1 MLQSWRRDALSCIW
15 IIVLVA
21 MAYGLALRNGY
32 VWDDR
37 YFLTDYAWIG
47 SYGDALRSSLLPLFN
62 QASYFRPLPLFS
74 LYAEAI
80 ASDRNP
86 AVAHGVALAWHAAAA
101 ILVYL
106 LARRAVLAMQPQG
119 AATARWLPLLLAS
132 VFAVHPALTEAVL
145 WISARFDLMASAAM
159 LLALW
164 IAGLAWRDWTRAVA
178 LAACFFLGALCK
190 ESVVILPAAI
200 AAQTMLLGAAARPE
214 GKVALADAFSAREWK
229 AYGLMFLAGV
239 AYLLLRAQAMDGYPP
254 NRIDQSLEHRAAL
267 WATATTKYLQLTFL
281 PFAGN
286 ALQHGFEW
294 QGPGGLRAHLPALG
308 TAVVACLAIALL
320 AWRRQP
326 AGWVLLAWLAAYL
339 PVLHLVPLP
348 VGETVIHQRFM
359 YFPTALLLALLPYVL
374 LRLRPSAAAVRAS
387 WALGVALVVA
397 SLLVVRSVVP
407 MWQNDLVL
415 WRWAVEKDRSSQLA
429 RENLIHAY
437 ALYGMTEQAS
447 QELLDIARNR
457 GSTSARVPLNLGA
470 AYYSRGEY
478 ETAMY
483 YFDIAYRNIGTL
495 MPQDGAK
502 LLATMALTAALLGD
516 KDAATKLIMQA
527 LPADPRNYTAHGYFE
542 AFCGHAPTLDVA
554 PTAEEQRRAAETAV
568 RAEQLLRGEQPEL
581 QAQRAFC
588 PTP

>member
-1 MLQSWRRDALSCIW
+1 
-15 IIVLVA
+15 
-21 MAYGLALRNGY
+21 
-32 VWDDR
+32 
-37 YFLTDYAWIG
+37 
-47 SYGDALRSSLLPLFN
+47 
-62 QASYFRPLPLFS
+62 
-74 LYAEAI
+74 
-80 ASDRNP
+80 
-86 AVAHGVALAWHAAAA
+86 
-101 ILVYL
+101 
-106 LARRAVLAMQPQG
+106 
-119 AATARWLPLLLAS
+119 
-132 VFAVHPALTEAVL
+132 
-145 WISARFDLMASAAM
+145 SARFDLMVSVAM

-164 IAGLAWRDWTRAVA
+164 IAGRPWRDWTRAVA

-190 ESVVILPAAI
+190 ESVVVLPAAI
-200 AAQTMLLGAAARPE
+200 AAQAMLLGAAARPE

-286 ALQHGFEW
+286 ALQHGFEWQGPGGLRAHLPTAGARPSLIAQSREHRAALWATATPKYLQLTCLPFAGSALQHGFGW

-397 SLLVVRSVVP
+397 SLL
-407 MWQNDLVL
+407 
-415 WRWAVEKDRSSQLA
+415 
-429 RENLIHAY
+429 
-437 ALYGMTEQAS
+437 
-447 QELLDIARNR
+447 
-457 GSTSARVPLNLGA
+457 
-470 AYYSRGEY
+470 
-478 ETAMY
+478 
-483 YFDIAYRNIGTL
+483 
-495 MPQDGAK
+495 
-502 LLATMALTAALLGD
+502 
-516 KDAATKLIMQA
+516 
-527 LPADPRNYTAHGYFE
+527 
-542 AFCGHAPTLDVA
+542 
-554 PTAEEQRRAAETAV
+554 
-568 RAEQLLRGEQPEL
+568 
-581 QAQRAFC
+581 
-588 PTP
+588 